1 MGSMTAAATQSTIKQ
16 ESKMKQRAL
25 SRRLVAIGIIAVLA
39 TPGCGS
45 NEPAQPVAAE
55 QDASKADTPDMEEV
69 PEKPSFDIT
78 EIPLS
83 DAPLGDFPYFTLPDG
98 YVTTDKLSS
107 TIEVERFPFWVGDH
121 YVAVQGRIHQANI
134 RAVEGKTFSAI
145 EVEKSIRQEIVE
157 AGGVELAN
165 MVIPAAASADVL
177 TREFTLD
184 FSNGLCWPS
193 EPVRTY
199 VVHRTDKDIWVHAC
213 TYGGIGGAWVIAETA
228 TVEPAATVLASQDL
242 SAAIDDKGKVAVQ
255 INFRS
260 DSAEILPGSLP
271 QLVQIDALLRERPS
285 LRLSVNGHTD
295 NTGTAERNR
304 ELSTLRAEAVVAE
317 LRALGADASRLEARG
332 VGRAQPIADNST
344 AEGRATNRRVE
355 LVAITPVPQD
365 PPAGEAQPPAGQP

>member
-1 MGSMTAAATQSTIKQ
+1 
-16 ESKMKQRAL
+16 MKQHAL
-25 SRRLVAIGIIAVLA
+25 SATLA
-39 TPGCGS
+39 AMVMLFAMTGCGGGEPLPPEDPAAS
-45 NEPAQPVAAE
+45 GEPAEADPPEAE
-55 QDASKADTPDMEEV
+55 QAPEE
-69 PEKPSFDIT
+69 PAFDIASV
-78 EIPLS
+78 PLS

-98 YVTTDKLSS
+98 YVTNDKLSS
-107 TIEVERFPFWVGDH
+107 TIEVGRFPFWVGDH

-134 RAVEGKTFSAI
+134 RVVEGKTFSAI
-145 EVEKSIRQEIVE
+145 EVEKSIRQMIVG
-157 AGGVELAN
+157 AGGVELTN

-228 TVEPAATVLASQDL
+228 ADEPEAKVLASDDL

-260 DSAEILPGSLP
+260 GSAEILPGSQP
-271 QLVQIDALLRERPS
+271 QLVQIDALLRERPN

-295 NTGTAERNR
+295 NTGTAERNQ

-317 LRALGADASRLEARG
+317 LRALGTDVSRLEARG
-332 VGRAQPIADNST
+332 LGRAQPVADNST
-344 AEGRATNRRVE
+344 AEGRASNRRVE
-355 LVAITPVPQD
+355 LVSIAPVPD
-365 PPAGEAQPPAGQP
+365 RQP

>member
-1 MGSMTAAATQSTIKQ
+1 
-16 ESKMKQRAL
+16 MKQHIL
-25 SRRLVAIGIIAVLA
+25 SATLAAMVMVL
-39 TPGCGS
+39 TMPGCGGGEPLPPEDS
-45 NEPAQPVAAE
+45 LTSEEPAEAE
-55 QDASKADTPDMEEV
+55 APETEQAPEE
-69 PEKPSFDIT
+69 SAFDIT
-78 EIPLS
+78 SIPLS

-98 YVTTDKLSS
+98 YVTNDKLSS
-107 TIEVERFPFWVGDH
+107 TIEVGRFPFWVGDH

-134 RAVEGKTFSAI
+134 RVVEGKTFSAI
-145 EVEKSIRQEIVE
+145 EVEKSIRQMIVG

-165 MVIPAAASADVL
+165 MVVPAAASADVL

-228 TVEPAATVLASQDL
+228 TDEPGATVLASQDL

-255 INFRS
+255 VNFRS
-260 DSAEILPGSLP
+260 DSAEILPGSQP
-271 QLVQIDALLRERPS
+271 QLVQIDALLRERPK

-295 NTGTAERNR
+295 NTGTAERNQ

-332 VGRAQPIADNST
+332 LGRAQPVADNST
-344 AEGRATNRRVE
+344 AEGRASNRRVE
-355 LVAITPVPQD
+355 LVAIAPVPD
-365 PPAGEAQPPAGQP
+365 PQP

>member
-1 MGSMTAAATQSTIKQ
+1 
-16 ESKMKQRAL
+16 MKQHAL
-25 SRRLVAIGIIAVLA
+25 SATLAALVTVLA
-39 TPGCGS
+39 MTGCGGGEPLPPEDPAAGGPAAEVEAAEAEQAPE
-45 NEPAQPVAAE
+45 EPA
-55 QDASKADTPDMEEV
+55 
-69 PEKPSFDIT
+69 FDIAS
-78 EIPLS
+78 IPLS

-107 TIEVERFPFWVGDH
+107 TIEVGRFPFWVGDH